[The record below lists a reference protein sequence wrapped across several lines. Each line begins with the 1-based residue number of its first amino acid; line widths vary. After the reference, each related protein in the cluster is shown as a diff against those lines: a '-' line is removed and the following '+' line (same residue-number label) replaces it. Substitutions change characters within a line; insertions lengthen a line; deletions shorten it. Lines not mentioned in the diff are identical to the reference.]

1 MLPERAGAASSVVTT
16 VGYGG
21 FLLGP
26 IFVEMLA
33 EVLSLRV
40 TLGGIVIIG
49 IVIAAFA
56 GKFSGQLLTK
66 EPSRQEG

>member
-26 IFVEMLA
+26 ILVGVLA

-40 TLGGIVIIG
+40 ALGIVVIVG
-49 IVIAAFA
+49 ISIAALA
-56 GKFSGQLLTK
+56 GTFSGQLLTE